1 MNNLKDENSK
11 LYQFAVKRK
20 IDFMKYTEM
29 SREELLSLKSALEVE
44 YAEMQKKGYS
54 FDLARGKPD
63 TEQLN
68 LSDGM
73 LTVIASGKDCIAE
86 NGFDCRN
93 YGLFDGIP
101 EAKRMFSELL
111 GVPYEYIFVGG
122 SSSLTLMYDYM
133 SRAMLYGV
141 YGSERP
147 WCREEKVKFLCPVPG
162 YDRHF
167 KITETLGIEMINIKM
182 TETGPDMDKV
192 EELVANDPQIKGIW
206 CIPKYSNPDG
216 ITYSDETVER
226 LAKMKTAAP
235 DFKIMWDNAYAVH
248 DFFEEGDKLADIFT
262 LCRKYGT
269 EDRVME
275 FASTSKITYPGA
287 GVAVFAAS
295 PNNMKQIKASM
306 DAQTIS
312 FDKINQIRHVKYFGN
327 ADGILAHM
335 RKHAAL
341 LYPKFRLVLNKFE
354 HDLGGLDVARW
365 TNPRGGYF
373 ISLYVYDGCAQRTYE
388 LCKAAGLVLTNVGAT
403 YPYGRDEHDSHIR
416 IAPTYADYPDL
427 DGAMSIL
434 TLCVRLAVV
443 EKLLA

>member
-1 MNNLKDENSK
+1 
-11 LYQFAVKRK
+11 
-20 IDFMKYTEM
+20 MKYTEM
-29 SREELLSLKSALEVE
+29 TREELLSVKAALEAE
-44 YAEMQKKGYS
+44 YAEALNKGYS

-73 LTVIASGKDCIAE
+73 LTAISSGSDCITE
-86 NGFDCRN
+86 GGFDCRN

-101 EAKRMFSELL
+101 EAKKMFAELL
-111 GVPYEYIFVGG
+111 GVPCEYIFVGG
-122 SSSLTLMYDYM
+122 SSSLNLMYDAM
-133 SRAMLYGV
+133 VRAMLFGV

-167 KITETLGIEMINIKM
+167 KITESLGIEMINVRM
-182 TETGPDMDKV
+182 TETGPDMDTV
-192 EELVANDPQIKGIW
+192 EALVASDPYIKGMW

-235 DFKIMWDNAYAVH
+235 DFRIMWDNAYAVH
-248 DFFEEGDKLADIFT
+248 DFFPEGDKLADIFAM
-262 LCRKYGT
+262 CRKYGT
-269 EDRVME
+269 EDRVLE
-275 FASTSKITYPGA
+275 YASTSKITYPGS

-295 PNNMKQIKASM
+295 PNNMKQIKAIM

-312 FDKINQIRHVKYFGN
+312 FDKMNQLRHVKYFGN
-327 ADGILAHM
+327 ADGIRLHM
-335 RKHAAL
+335 RRHASL
-341 LYPKFRLVLNKFE
+341 LYPKFKLVLEKFDR
-354 HDLGGLDVARW
+354 DLGDLGVARW

-373 ISLYVYDGCAQRTYE
+373 ISLYVADGCAARTYE
-388 LCKAAGLVLTNVGAT
+388 LCKKAGLTLTSVGAT
-403 YPYGRDEHDSHIR
+403 YPYGHDERDSHIR
-416 IAPTYADYPDL
+416 IAPTYADYADL
-427 DGAMSIL
+427 DGAMGVL

-443 EKLLA
+443 EKLLK

>member
-1 MNNLKDENSK
+1 
-11 LYQFAVKRK
+11 
-20 IDFMKYTEM
+20 MKYTEM
-29 SREELLSLKSALEVE
+29 TREELLALKAELEAKYLEV
-44 YAEMQKKGYS
+44 QKKGYS

-73 LTVIASGKDCIAE
+73 LTVIANGEDCIAQ

-101 EAKRMFSELL
+101 EAKKMFAELL

-122 SSSLTLMYDYM
+122 SSSLTLMYDAM
-133 SRAMLYGV
+133 ARAMLYGV
-141 YGSERP
+141 LGSERP
-147 WCREEKVKFLCPVPG
+147 WCREEKIKFICPVPG

-167 KITETLGIEMINIKM
+167 KITETLGIEMINVEM
-182 TETGPDMDKV
+182 TENGPDMDKV
-192 EELVANDPQIKGIW
+192 EELVANDPAIKGMW

-235 DFKIMWDNAYAVH
+235 DFRIMWDNAYVVH
-248 DFFEEGDKLADIFT
+248 DFFDEGDKLADIFAA
-262 LCRKYGT
+262 CRKYGT

-295 PNNMKQIKASM
+295 PNNLKQIKAIM

-335 RKHAAL
+335 KKHAAL
-341 LYPKFRLVLNKFE
+341 LYPKFKLVLDKFDN
-354 HDLGGLDVARW
+354 DLGGLDVARW

-373 ISLYVYDGCAQRTYE
+373 ISLYVMDGCATRAYE
-388 LCKAAGLVLTNVGAT
+388 LCKNAGLVLTNVGAT
-403 YPYGRDEHDSHIR
+403 YPYGNDARDSHIR
-416 IAPTYADYPDL
+416 IAPTYADFCDL
-427 DGAMSIL
+427 DGAMGIL
-434 TLCVRLAVV
+434 TLCVRLAAV

>member
-1 MNNLKDENSK
+1 
-11 LYQFAVKRK
+11 
-20 IDFMKYTEM
+20 MKYTEM
-29 SREELLSLKSALEVE
+29 TREELLRLKSQLEAQYE
-44 YAEMQKKGYS
+44 ELKKMGFS

-73 LTVIASGKDCIAE
+73 LSAVSSGDDCVTE
-86 NGFDCRN
+86 SGFDCRN

-122 SSSLTLMYDYM
+122 SSSLNLMYDTLV
-133 SRAMLYGV
+133 RAMLFGV

-182 TETGPDMDKV
+182 TESGPDMDRV
-192 EELVANDPQIKGIW
+192 EELVASDPAIKGIW

-226 LAKMKTAAP
+226 LSRMETAAP
-235 DFKIMWDNAYAVH
+235 DFRIMWDNAYAIH
-248 DFFEEGDKLADIFT
+248 DFFSDGDELADIFAA
-262 LCRKYGT
+262 CRRYGH
-269 EDRVME
+269 EDRVLE
-275 FASTSKITYPGA
+275 FASTSKITYPGS

-295 PNNMKQIKASM
+295 PNNLKQIKAIM

-312 FDKINQIRHVKYFGN
+312 FDKMNQIRHVKFFGN
-327 ADGILAHM
+327 AHGVKEHM
-335 RKHAAL
+335 KKHASL
-341 LYPKFRLVLNKFE
+341 LYPKFKLVLDMFDS
-354 HDLGGLDVARW
+354 DLGGLDIARW

-373 ISLYVYDGCAQRTYE
+373 ISLYVMDGCATKAYE
-388 LCKAAGLVLTNVGAT
+388 LCRGAGLTLTNVGAT
-403 YPYGRDEHDSHIR
+403 YPYGYDEHDSHIR
-416 IAPTYADYPDL
+416 IAPTYASLEELP
-427 DGAMSIL
+427 GAMGIL
-434 TLCVRLAVV
+434 TLCVRLAAI

>member
-1 MNNLKDENSK
+1 MNNLKLKNSK
-11 LYQFAVKRK
+11 LYQLTAKRK

-29 SREELLSLKSALEVE
+29 SREELEAVRVALEAE
-44 YAEMQKKGYS
+44 YAEMRKKGYS

-73 LTVIASGKDCIAE
+73 LTAISSGEDCIAE

-122 SSSLTLMYDYM
+122 SSSLNLMYDTM

-167 KITETLGIEMINIKM
+167 KITESLGIEMINIRM
-182 TETGPDMDKV
+182 TESGPDMDRV
-192 EELVANDPQIKGIW
+192 EELAASDPSIKGIW

-248 DFFEEGDKLADIFT
+248 DFFEDGDKLADIFA

-269 EDRVME
+269 EDRVIE
-275 FASTSKITYPGA
+275 FASTSKITYPGS

-295 PNNMKQIKASM
+295 PNNMKQIKAIM

-312 FDKINQIRHVKYFGN
+312 FDKMNQIRHVKFFGN
-327 ADGILAHM
+327 ADGVRAHM

-341 LYPKFRLVLNKFE
+341 LYPKFKLVLEKFDR
-354 HDLGGLDVARW
+354 DLGGLDIARW
-365 TNPRGGYF
+365 TKPRGGYF
-373 ISLYVYDGCAQRTYE
+373 ISLYAMDGCAARTYE
-388 LCKAAGLVLTNVGAT
+388 LCRAAGLVLTNVGAT
-403 YPYGRDEHDSHIR
+403 YPYGYDEHDSHIR
-416 IAPTYADYPDL
+416 IAPTYADYSDL

-434 TLCVRLAVV
+434 TLCLRLAAV
-443 EKLLA
+443 EKLLK

>member
-1 MNNLKDENSK
+1 
-11 LYQFAVKRK
+11 
-20 IDFMKYTEM
+20 MKYTEM
-29 SREELLSLKSALEVE
+29 TREELLALKDELEAKYLEV
-44 YAEMQKKGYS
+44 QKKGYS

-73 LTVIASGKDCIAE
+73 LTIIANGEDCIAQ

-101 EAKRMFSELL
+101 EAKKMFAELL

-122 SSSLTLMYDYM
+122 SSSLTLMYDAM
-133 SRAMLYGV
+133 ARAMLYGV
-141 YGSERP
+141 LGSERP
-147 WCREEKVKFLCPVPG
+147 WCREEKVKFICPVPG

-167 KITETLGIEMINIKM
+167 KITETLGIEMINVEM
-182 TETGPDMDKV
+182 TENGPDMDKV
-192 EELVANDPQIKGIW
+192 EELVANDPAIKGMW

-235 DFKIMWDNAYAVH
+235 DFRIMWDNAYVVH
-248 DFFEEGDKLADIFT
+248 DFFENGDKLADIFAI
-262 LCRKYGT
+262 CRKYGT

-295 PNNMKQIKASM
+295 PNNLKQIKAIM

-312 FDKINQIRHVKYFGN
+312 FDKINQIRHVKFFGN

-335 RKHAAL
+335 KKHAAL
-341 LYPKFRLVLNKFE
+341 LYPKFKLVLDKFDN
-354 HDLGGLDVARW
+354 DLGGLDVARW

-373 ISLYVYDGCAQRTYE
+373 ISLYVMDGCATRAYE
-388 LCKAAGLVLTNVGAT
+388 LCKNAGLVLTNVGAT
-403 YPYGRDEHDSHIR
+403 YPYGNDERDSHIR
-416 IAPTYADYPDL
+416 IAPTYADFCDL
-427 DGAMSIL
+427 DGAMGIL
-434 TLCVRLAVV
+434 TLCVRLAAV

>member
-1 MNNLKDENSK
+1 
-11 LYQFAVKRK
+11 
-20 IDFMKYTEM
+20 MKYTEM
-29 SREELLSLKSALEVE
+29 TREELLSVKAALEAE
-44 YAEMQKKGYS
+44 YAALVEKGFS

-63 TEQLN
+63 TAQLN

-73 LTVIASGKDCIAE
+73 LTIIEKGDDCVAS

-101 EAKRMFSELL
+101 EAKKMFSELL

-122 SSSLTLMYDYM
+122 SSSLNLMYDTLA
-133 SRAMLYGV
+133 RAMLYGV

-167 KITETLGIEMINIKM
+167 KVTESLGIEMINIRM
-182 TETGPDMDKV
+182 TPTGPDMDKV
-192 EELVANDPQIKGIW
+192 EELVAADPQIKGIW
-206 CIPKYSNPDG
+206 CSPKHSNPDG
-216 ITYSDETVER
+216 VTYSDETVER
-226 LAKMKTAAP
+226 LARMKTAAP

-248 DFFEEGDKLADIFT
+248 DFFEDGDKLADIFAA
-262 LCRKYGT
+262 CRRYGT
-269 EDRVME
+269 EDRVIM
-275 FASTSKITYPGA
+275 FSSTSKITYPGA

-295 PNNMKQIKASM
+295 PNNLKQIKGIM

-312 FDKINQIRHVKYFGN
+312 FDKINQIRHVKFFKD

-341 LYPKFRLVLNKFE
+341 LYPKFELVLDKFDR
-354 HDLGGLDVARW
+354 DLGGLDVARW

-373 ISLYVYDGCAQRTYE
+373 ISLYVTDGCATRTYE
-388 LCKAAGLVLTNVGAT
+388 LCKAAGLTLTNVGAT

-416 IAPTYADYPDL
+416 IAPTYADYADL
-427 DGAMSIL
+427 DGAMGIL

-443 EKLLA
+443 EKLLK

>member
-1 MNNLKDENSK
+1 M
-11 LYQFAVKRK
+11 
-20 IDFMKYTEM
+20 T
-29 SREELLSLKSALEVE
+29 REELLSVKAALEAE
-44 YAEMQKKGYS
+44 YAEALNKGYS

-73 LTVIASGKDCIAE
+73 LTAISCESDCITE
-86 NGFDCRN
+86 GGFDCRN

-101 EAKRMFSELL
+101 EAKKMFAELL
-111 GVPYEYIFVGG
+111 GVPCEYIFVGG
-122 SSSLTLMYDYM
+122 SSSLNLMYDAM
-133 SRAMLYGV
+133 VRAMLFGV

-167 KITETLGIEMINIKM
+167 KITESLGIEMINVRM
-182 TETGPDMDKV
+182 TETGPDMDTV
-192 EELVANDPQIKGIW
+192 EALVASDPYIKGMW

-235 DFKIMWDNAYAVH
+235 DFRIMWDNAYAVH
-248 DFFEEGDKLADIFT
+248 DFFPEGDKLADIFAM
-262 LCRKYGT
+262 CRKYGT
-269 EDRVME
+269 EDRVLE
-275 FASTSKITYPGA
+275 YASTSKITYPGS

-295 PNNMKQIKASM
+295 PNNMKQIKAIM

-312 FDKINQIRHVKYFGN
+312 FDKMNQIRHVKYFGN
-327 ADGILAHM
+327 ADGIRSHM
-335 RKHAAL
+335 RRHASL
-341 LYPKFRLVLNKFE
+341 LYPKFKLVLEKFDR
-354 HDLGGLDVARW
+354 DLGGLGVARW

-373 ISLYVYDGCAQRTYE
+373 ISLYVADGCAARTYE
-388 LCKAAGLVLTNVGAT
+388 LCKKAGLTLTSVGAT
-403 YPYGRDEHDSHIR
+403 YPYGHDERDSHIR
-416 IAPTYADYPDL
+416 IAPTYADYADL
-427 DGAMSIL
+427 DGAMGIL

-443 EKLLA
+443 EKLLK

>member
-1 MNNLKDENSK
+1 M
-11 LYQFAVKRK
+11 
-20 IDFMKYTEM
+20 T
-29 SREELLSLKSALEVE
+29 REELLIAKAALESE
-44 YAEMQKKGYS
+44 YAEIKAKGYS
-54 FDLARGKPD
+54 LDLARGKPD
-63 TEQLN
+63 TEQLG

-73 LTVIASGKDCIAE
+73 LTVIKSGEDCIAE

-101 EAKRMFSELL
+101 EAKKMFADLL

-122 SSSLTLMYDYM
+122 SSSLTLMYDTM
-133 SRAMLYGV
+133 ARAMLYGV

-147 WCREEKVKFLCPVPG
+147 WCREEKVKFICPVPG

-167 KITETLGIEMINIKM
+167 KITETLGIEMINVKM

-192 EELVANDPQIKGIW
+192 EELVANDPYIKGMW

-235 DFKIMWDNAYAVH
+235 DFKIMWDNAYVVH
-248 DFFEEGDKLADIFT
+248 DFFEDGDKLADIFA

-269 EDRVME
+269 EDRVLE

-295 PNNMKQIKASM
+295 PNNLKQIKAIM

-312 FDKINQIRHVKYFGN
+312 FDKINQIRHVKFFHDV
-327 ADGILAHM
+327 DGITAHM
-335 RKHAAL
+335 RRHAAL
-341 LYPKFRLVLNKFE
+341 LYPKFKFVLEKFDR
-354 HDLGGLDVARW
+354 DLGELGVARW

-373 ISLYVYDGCAQRTYE
+373 ISLYVMDGCATRAYK
-388 LCKAAGLVLTNVGAT
+388 LCKEAGLTLTNVGAT
-403 YPYGRDEHDSHIR
+403 YPYGYDEHDSHIR
-416 IAPTYADYPDL
+416 IAPTYADFCDL

-443 EKLLA
+443 EKLLK

>member
-1 MNNLKDENSK
+1 
-11 LYQFAVKRK
+11 
-20 IDFMKYTEM
+20 MKYTEM
-29 SREELLSLKSALEVE
+29 TREELLSVKAALEAE
-44 YAEMQKKGYS
+44 YAEALNKGYS

-73 LTVIASGKDCIAE
+73 LTAISCESDCITE
-86 NGFDCRN
+86 GGFDCRN

-101 EAKRMFSELL
+101 EAKKMFAELL
-111 GVPYEYIFVGG
+111 GVPCEYIFVGG
-122 SSSLTLMYDYM
+122 SSSLNLMYDAM
-133 SRAMLYGV
+133 VRAMLFGV

-167 KITETLGIEMINIKM
+167 KITESLGIEMINVRM
-182 TETGPDMDKV
+182 TETGPDMDTV
-192 EELVANDPQIKGIW
+192 EALVASDPYIKGMW

-235 DFKIMWDNAYAVH
+235 DFRIMWDNAYAVH
-248 DFFEEGDKLADIFT
+248 DFFPEGDKLADIFAM
-262 LCRKYGT
+262 CRKYGT
-269 EDRVME
+269 EDRVLE
-275 FASTSKITYPGA
+275 YASTSKITYPGS

-295 PNNMKQIKASM
+295 PNNMKQIKAIM

-312 FDKINQIRHVKYFGN
+312 FDKMNQIRHVKYFGN
-327 ADGILAHM
+327 ADGIRSHM
-335 RKHAAL
+335 RRHASL
-341 LYPKFRLVLNKFE
+341 LYPKFKLVLEKFDR
-354 HDLGGLDVARW
+354 DLGGLGVARW

-373 ISLYVYDGCAQRTYE
+373 ISLYVADGCAARTYE
-388 LCKAAGLVLTNVGAT
+388 LCKKAGLTLTSVGAT
-403 YPYGRDEHDSHIR
+403 YPYGHDERDSHIR
-416 IAPTYADYPDL
+416 IAPTYADYADL
-427 DGAMSIL
+427 DGAMGIL

-443 EKLLA
+443 EKLLK

>member
-1 MNNLKDENSK
+1 
-11 LYQFAVKRK
+11 
-20 IDFMKYTEM
+20 MKYTEM
-29 SREELLSLKSALEVE
+29 TREELLALKAELEAKYLEV
-44 YAEMQKKGYS
+44 QKKGYS

-73 LTVIASGKDCIAE
+73 LTVIANGEDCIAQ

-101 EAKRMFSELL
+101 EAKKMFAELL

-122 SSSLTLMYDYM
+122 SSSLTLMYDAM
-133 SRAMLYGV
+133 ARAMLYGV
-141 YGSERP
+141 LGSERP
-147 WCREEKVKFLCPVPG
+147 WCREEKVKFICPVPG

-167 KITETLGIEMINIKM
+167 KITETLGIEMINVEM
-182 TETGPDMDKV
+182 TENGPDMDKV
-192 EELVANDPQIKGIW
+192 EELVANDPAIKGMW

-235 DFKIMWDNAYAVH
+235 DFRIMWDNAYVVH
-248 DFFEEGDKLADIFT
+248 DFFDEGDKLADIFAA
-262 LCRKYGT
+262 CRKYGT

-295 PNNMKQIKASM
+295 PNNLKQIKAIM

-335 RKHAAL
+335 KKHAAL
-341 LYPKFRLVLNKFE
+341 LYPKFKLVLDKFQN
-354 HDLGGLDVARW
+354 DLGGLDVARW

-373 ISLYVYDGCAQRTYE
+373 ISLYVMDGCATRAYE
-388 LCKAAGLVLTNVGAT
+388 LCKNAGLVLTNVGAT
-403 YPYGRDEHDSHIR
+403 YPYGNDERDSHIR
-416 IAPTYADYPDL
+416 IAPTYADFCDL
-427 DGAMSIL
+427 DGAMGIL
-434 TLCVRLAVV
+434 TLCVRLAAV